1 MIQLF
6 QIIKVT
12 DILKPKSVLVK
23 DLNIEKND
31 FLTIQLDCENT
42 TKPGS
47 NTTYARYIIITNQRN
62 TYEKK
67 MSLNTFVNILD
78 NTISYVTEYKVN

>member
-1 MIQLF
+1 MITLF
-6 QIIKVT
+6 QVIQIR
-12 DILKPKSVLVK
+12 DILKPKSILVR
-23 DLNIEKND
+23 DLKLEIND
-31 FLTIQLDCENT
+31 FLSIRLECENT

-47 NTTYARYIIITNQRN
+47 NTTYARYITITNLRN

-78 NTISYVTEYKVN
+78 NTISYVAEYKI